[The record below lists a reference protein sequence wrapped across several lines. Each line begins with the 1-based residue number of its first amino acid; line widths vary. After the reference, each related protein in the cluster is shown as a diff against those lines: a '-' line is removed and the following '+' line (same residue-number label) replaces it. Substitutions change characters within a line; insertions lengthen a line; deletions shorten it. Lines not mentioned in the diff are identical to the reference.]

1 MRCGKRF
8 ILLAGAM
15 LVCAAPAAAAPTTT
29 VERTIFDCDGDNLL
43 ELTFGEQHLS
53 YDDAAQREEETGGD
67 PCSKEFGEG
76 ERPRLEPSA
85 SIVNFLQL
93 SDFQIVDE
101 ESPARVEFLD
111 STQRVPALQPFSAA
125 YRPQESLTTQIAE
138 AMVRQA
144 RNARSPMTS
153 APLDLTIL
161 TGDNADSQ
169 QYNETRWF
177 IDILDGTV
185 GSKRRIDPNSG
196 IPGPDPFAATP
207 DAPPCEGTPGSV
219 YDGVRDSGDREVAP
233 DFGYY
238 EPDSS
243 TGERQDGDGYT
254 PDREDN
260 IRETPDRDVTVRDFP
275 GLFEAANE
283 PFEAVGLGMPWYT
296 AFGNHDALIQGT
308 SPEAFMGP
316 VGPGP
321 LPGEASEEYS
331 VAFHRL
337 ATGCVKVLQPAA
349 SARSGI
355 QDLVA
360 QIQELRENGV
370 TPGDQEQIDA
380 LTGQVLGA
388 ASDVILNPCDPN
400 TDEGCV
406 VEIVPPD
413 PRRCFL
419 PKDEP
424 NVTPP
429 NSPCQ
434 SGSWIRQ
441 HFLTRG
447 TPVGHGFAGRPP
459 EAERNND
466 GYYSFSPKPGLRF
479 VVLDT
484 ITDECGSEF
493 CSEGSIDDAQF
504 QWMREQIAAAE
515 ELGQYAI
522 FFGHHTLRTIRFPS
536 SDATEQPLHFGQRFD
551 RRSPGNPQSPGGG
564 ETVEEL
570 FCSSPAVL
578 GYVAGHEHANYVE
591 RHDCADDQPPPPSCV
606 VPAACRNPHFW
617 QISTAAHIDYPQQAR
632 MIELVKLGSNM
643 SFVLTVL
650 DHNGPANPGGPLPR
664 QEESGQAPDGVVRL
678 AGIGREIAYN
688 DYQGDRAARG
698 RRQDR
703 NVILP
708 TDRPPP

>member
-1 MRCGKRF
+1 M
-8 ILLAGAM
+8 
-15 LVCAAPAAAAPTTT
+15 
-29 VERTIFDCDGDNLL
+29 
-43 ELTFGEQHLS
+43 
-53 YDDAAQREEETGGD
+53 
-67 PCSKEFGEG
+67 
-76 ERPRLEPSA
+76 
-85 SIVNFLQL
+85 
-93 SDFQIVDE
+93 
-101 ESPARVEFLD
+101 
-111 STQRVPALQPFSAA
+111 
-125 YRPQESLTTQIAE
+125 
-138 AMVRQA
+138 
-144 RNARSPMTS
+144 
-153 APLDLTIL
+153 
-161 TGDNADSQ
+161 
-169 QYNETRWF
+169 
-177 IDILDGTV
+177 
-185 GSKRRIDPNSG
+185 
-196 IPGPDPFAATP
+196 
-207 DAPPCEGTPGSV
+207 
-219 YDGVRDSGDREVAP
+219 
-233 DFGYY
+233 
-238 EPDSS
+238 
-243 TGERQDGDGYT
+243 
-254 PDREDN
+254 
-260 IRETPDRDVTVRDFP
+260 
-275 GLFEAANE
+275 
-283 PFEAVGLGMPWYT
+283 
-296 AFGNHDALIQGT
+296 
-308 SPEAFMGP
+308 
-316 VGPGP
+316 
-321 LPGEASEEYS
+321 
-331 VAFHRL
+331 
-337 ATGCVKVLQPAA
+337 KVLQPAA

-355 QDLVA
+355 EDLVA

-380 LTGQVLGA
+380 LTGQVLA
-388 ASDVILNPCDPN
+388 AANDVILNPCDPN

-493 CSEGSIDDAQF
+493 CSEGSVDDAQF

-650 DHNGPANPGGPLPR
+650 DHNGPANPGGPR
-664 QEESGQAPDGVVRL
+664 RGRGAAATRRTEWHASQAS
-678 AGIGREIAYN
+678 
-688 DYQGDRAARG
+688 AARSPTTTTRATAPLADAG
-698 RRQDR
+698 R
-703 NVILP
+703 
-708 TDRPPP
+708 TAT